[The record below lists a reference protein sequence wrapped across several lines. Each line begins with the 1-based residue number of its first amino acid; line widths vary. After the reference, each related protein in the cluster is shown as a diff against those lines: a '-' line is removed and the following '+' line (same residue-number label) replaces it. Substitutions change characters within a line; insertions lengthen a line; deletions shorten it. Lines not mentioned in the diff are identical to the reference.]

1 MDKKKRNILVIVI
14 LIIMLAGAGS
24 AGTVYYYFFSRQ
36 FNLSKTAYI
45 YIDRDDNLDSIY
57 SKIESTGH
65 PKTMYGFKFQAER
78 GNYGE
83 NIRTGRYAIRPE
95 DNMRYLYRR
104 LSMGYQTPVKRVFG
118 KRDAPGDRFIICF
131 PRGDFDLR
139 RVGFLPRLAEDG
151 KNAHRLPVLSVS

>member
-1 MDKKKRNILVIVI
+1 MDKHKRFLLVTVI
-14 LIIMLAGAGS
+14 LINMLAGAGS

-45 YIDRDDNLDSIY
+45 YIDRDDNLESIY

-83 NIRTGRYAIRPE
+83 KRMERLLLIISH
-95 DNMRYLYRR
+95 YRSW
-104 LSMGYQTPVKRVFG
+104 LTDKI
-118 KRDAPGDRFIICF
+118 KIETERFILSNLGGVLIHF
-131 PRGDFDLR
+131 LLR
-139 RVGFLPRLAEDG
+139 V
-151 KNAHRLPVLSVS
+151 

>member
-1 MDKKKRNILVIVI
+1 
-14 LIIMLAGAGS
+14 MLAGAGS

-104 LSMGYQTPVKRVFG
+104 LSMGYQTPVNLTIPAY
-118 KRDAPGDRFIICF
+118 APWTDWH
-131 PRGDFDLR
+131 
-139 RVGFLPRLAEDG
+139 A
-151 KNAHRLPVLSVS
+151 LSPASS

>member
-1 MDKKKRNILVIVI
+1 MDKKKRNILVTVI

-104 LSMGYQTPVKRVFG
+104 LSM
-118 KRDAPGDRFIICF
+118 
-131 PRGDFDLR
+131 
-139 RVGFLPRLAEDG
+139 
-151 KNAHRLPVLSVS
+151 